1 MVSIFYNYIISKA
14 LTYCK
19 KYKEIKLASLNIMI
33 LLYKIWFF
41 VYFLKA
47 PSKMNENLK
56 KCVVAFEIISFF
68 VSFSVTQFFVCLV
81 LDPKSFSSFHLK
93 GIELRH
99 TWTTNLD
106 ICPWWGL
113 PSLSNKTRSLQ
124 NKHRNK
130 SGPNTHQLIT
140 PIFNVVHEPF
150 GKI

>member
-1 MVSIFYNYIISKA
+1 MKKLLEHPNCCIF
-14 LTYCK
+14 
-19 KYKEIKLASLNIMI
+19 
-33 LLYKIWFF
+33 FF
-41 VYFLKA
+41 YFYSGTLKNEWEFLKMCCCIC
-47 PSKMNENLK
+47 K
-56 KCVVAFEIISFF
+56 SFF

-124 NKHRNK
+124 NIQRNK
-130 SGPNTHQLIT
+130 SGPSTHTNPIT
-140 PIFNVVHEPF
+140 PLLNVVHEPF